1 MTAICDNKSKMGE
14 ILDNFTMEQPKKR
27 NWGNFKIIQNKV
39 VYRMKKEKVWN
50 PHTQN
55 YESNPET
62 TENVVAMR
70 LSDGSFL
77 GNASILPL
85 VGQRS
90 AWGNTTPNYR
100 QTVVQ
105 SLMETDDRFQM
116 VPFNVFQQADLD
128 IDKFQIVARN
138 ESETVVRDVPNPKF
152 DRYEAQTADANGKEY
167 EHPKTIEE
175 TAHFI
180 GSQIFRIEDSY
191 FLFDVDRNELKHK
204 IFNPF
209 LVQIPTAVSTVEE
222 AYDSLMPEV
231 VKMAIQNGKDVKRQ
245 GEWFFI
251 PTEQNPEADLPQ
263 YSERELE
270 LAKLLK
276 GRWDHEESGAMKTAK
291 LLGFDEVELDRLSS
305 IVPPEGAKSG
315 ELRAGKNRPNRV
327 ESFIEREGEKF
338 VMGKISHTGRE
349 HKDII
354 LDSWHVVYPNTAIG
368 SFTLSGDID

>member
-1 MTAICDNKSKMGE
+1 
-14 ILDNFTMEQPKKR
+14 
-27 NWGNFKIIQNKV
+27 
-39 VYRMKKEKVWN
+39 
-50 PHTQN
+50 
-55 YESNPET
+55 
-62 TENVVAMR
+62 
-70 LSDGSFL
+70 
-77 GNASILPL
+77 
-85 VGQRS
+85 
-90 AWGNTTPNYR
+90 
-100 QTVVQ
+100 
-105 SLMETDDRFQM
+105 METDDRFQM
-116 VPFNVFQQADLD
+116 VPFNVFQQANLD

-152 DRYEAQTADANGKEY
+152 DRYEAQTVVANGEEY

-231 VKMAIQNGKDVKRQ
+231 VKTAIQNGKDVKRQ

-276 GRWDHEESGAMKTAK
+276 GRWSQEESGAMKAAK

-315 ELRAGKNRPNRV
+315 ELRAGNNRPNRV

>member
-39 VYRMKKEKVWN
+39 VYRMKREKVWN

-116 VPFNVFQQADLD
+116 VPFNVFQQANLD

-152 DRYEAQTADANGKEY
+152 DRYEAQTAVADGEEY
-167 EHPKTIEE
+167 EHPKTVEE

-180 GSQIFRIEDSY
+180 GSQIFQIEDSY

-276 GRWDHEESGAMKTAK
+276 NRWNEESEAMKAAK
-291 LLGFDEVELDRLSS
+291 LLGFDEIELDRLSS
-305 IVPPEGAKSG
+305 IVPPEGSKPG
-315 ELRAGKNRPNRV
+315 ELRAGNNRPNRV

-338 VMGKISHTGRE
+338 VKGKVSHTGRE